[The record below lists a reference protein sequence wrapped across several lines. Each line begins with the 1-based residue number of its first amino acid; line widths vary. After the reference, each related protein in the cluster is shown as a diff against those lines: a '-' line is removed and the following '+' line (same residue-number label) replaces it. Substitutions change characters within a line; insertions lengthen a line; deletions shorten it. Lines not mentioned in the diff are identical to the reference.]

1 MASDAR
7 VRLASI
13 VGVDVASYSARTER
27 DSAVSARE
35 VLALRE
41 RLGEIAMRHGGRIF
55 NTAGDSIMM
64 EFAAAVEAIATVFE
78 LLDDCPEGEPEIR
91 IGGHLG
97 DVSVAG
103 NGDLLGHGVNV
114 AARLIAL
121 AAPGR
126 ALISQELRSAVG
138 PQPDRSMRAIGEV
151 ALAKM
156 QTRISAFEVSASAIS
171 RPESARPSEG
181 AKISIAVLPF
191 VNMSSDAEQ
200 EYFSDGITEDIIT
213 DLSRWRSLAV
223 ASRNST
229 FRFKGQPVDMQ
240 TVGRELGVR
249 FLVEGSVRRIAGR
262 IRITAQLIDA
272 ETGNHVW
279 AERFDRPMA
288 DLFAVQDEVVR
299 TIVGTLVGRVYMSAA
314 EHLRRKP
321 PSSPAAYDLTM
332 RANWLPWD
340 DPASRAEAKRCF
352 EQAIHL
358 DPGYGLP
365 QSLLALMLR
374 NDWDRGLSESPE
386 TLDRAFV
393 LAKRGV
399 KLADDESTSHM
410 ALSLLLLERR
420 SFELALRH
428 MERAVEINP
437 ANPAIQADFGML
449 LSSIGRAEEGL
460 ERLRNAR
467 RADPYFGPSWYWPAL
482 GVAQFVLR
490 RYAEALADFD
500 RGAPSSAET
509 FAIMA
514 GCCAKLDLADRAQ
527 ELVARCLAIQ
537 PEATIGKFLAKTIFK
552 DPGDSE
558 HLAECLRLAGMPE

>member
-13 VGVDVASYSARTER
+13 VGVDVAGYSARTER

-41 RLGEIAMRHGGRIF
+41 RLGAIALRHGGRIF

-64 EFAAAVEAIATVFE
+64 EFAAAGEAVAAIFE
-78 LLDDCPEGEPEIR
+78 LLDERPEGEPEIR

-97 DVSVAG
+97 DVSVAKDD
-103 NGDLLGHGVNV
+103 DLLGHGVNV

-138 PQPDRSMRAIGEV
+138 PQPGRPMRAIGEV

-156 QTRISAFEVSASAIS
+156 QTKISAFEVSPSAASGPDA
-171 RPESARPSEG
+171 ARPAEG
-181 AKISIAVLPF
+181 AKVSIAVLPF
-191 VNMSSDAEQ
+191 VNMSSDPEQ

-213 DLSRWRSLAV
+213 DLSRWASLAV

-229 FRFKGQPVDMQ
+229 FRLKGQSVDMQ
-240 TVGRELGVR
+240 TAGRELGVR
-249 FLVEGSVRRIAGR
+249 FLVEGSVRRMGER
-262 IRITAQLIDA
+262 VRITAQLIDA

-299 TIVGTLVGRVYMSAA
+299 TIVGTLIGRVYASEA
-314 EHLRRKP
+314 ERLRRKP
-321 PSSPAAYDLTM
+321 PSNPAAYDLTL
-332 RANWLPWD
+332 RGNWLPYD

-352 EQAIHL
+352 EQAIEL

-365 QSLLALMLR
+365 HSLLALMLSGEWHS
-374 NDWDRGLSESPE
+374 DFSGSPE
-386 TLDRAFV
+386 VLDRAFA

-399 KLADDESTSHM
+399 ELADNESNAHM
-410 ALSLLLLERR
+410 ALGLIYLESAIVR
-420 SFELALRH
+420 SGA
-428 MERAVEINP
+428 AP
-437 ANPAIQADFGML
+437 YG
-449 LSSIGRAEEGL
+449 
-460 ERLRNAR
+460 AR
-467 RADPYFGPSWYWPAL
+467 R
-482 GVAQFVLR
+482 
-490 RYAEALADFD
+490 
-500 RGAPSSAET
+500 
-509 FAIMA
+509 
-514 GCCAKLDLADRAQ
+514 
-527 ELVARCLAIQ
+527 
-537 PEATIGKFLAKTIFK
+537 
-552 DPGDSE
+552 
-558 HLAECLRLAGMPE
+558 